1 MILKPYMSHL
11 KTIICTKW
19 FHNNVAYTIYFSWKR
34 KGLIESKPYLFVETL
49 IQFVITKKI
58 MHSSD

>member
-1 MILKPYMSHL
+1 MSHL